1 MSSKEEEY
9 KAVLTKEITDLSAPI
24 EKLTVEQLKKA
35 KEQQSSVLQK
45 MKELTDSLQEIESIL
60 PPSNL
65 QETTDKINQLCSRI
79 ELCRARIQR
88 VNKRAEAMLS
98 NLSKSKSQSKS
109 GKLIELV

>member
-1 MSSKEEEY
+1 MTTKDDEY
-9 KAVLTKEITDLSAPI
+9 KAILTKEITNLSAPI
-24 EKLTVEQLKKA
+24 EKLTVEQLNKA
-35 KEQQSSVLQK
+35 KEQQSSVLEK
-45 MKELTDSLQEIESIL
+45 MNELIKSLQEIESTL

-88 VNKRAEAMLS
+88 VNKRAENMLN
-98 NLSKSKSQSKS
+98 NLAKSKSQPKS